1 MKINLKR
8 TIVIFLCHILFVA
21 ATNAAYVT
29 DSVKTT
35 IYNVAN
41 EYGIVVQ
48 NIIPISAGVMN
59 DVYLINTNLG
69 KKYILRR
76 FRNNQFDRSNEEAL
90 LLNILAQDRYL
101 RQKIVD
107 ILANK
112 NGGYITKVDNM
123 IFAMSSYI
131 DGAHPT
137 FLTNKQIDEVVK
149 IVALINI
156 LGGKAGIDLFKHR
169 TIENISSIDLFFYDV
184 FKQKIINSQEYSNIL
199 SIIQN
204 FFIALDKYPYKTTIH
219 RDVSKCNIMV
229 DKQENLHVIDFDD
242 FIVASPIIELSVLIR
257 GIGFVGDCEFNLE
270 IAKKI
275 ISLYNVTS
283 YTKEKLDILDIYNM
297 LLYDVVRCA
306 QGRLSQPNVTV
317 EEKKRMFKE
326 TYSRILLIQKY
337 KQVFLNTINI

>member
-184 FKQKIINSQEYSNIL
+184 FKQKFMMSE
-199 SIIQN
+199 
-204 FFIALDKYPYKTTIH
+204 
-219 RDVSKCNIMV
+219 
-229 DKQENLHVIDFDD
+229 
-242 FIVASPIIELSVLIR
+242 
-257 GIGFVGDCEFNLE
+257 G
-270 IAKKI
+270 
-275 ISLYNVTS
+275 
-283 YTKEKLDILDIYNM
+283 
-297 LLYDVVRCA
+297 
-306 QGRLSQPNVTV
+306 
-317 EEKKRMFKE
+317 
-326 TYSRILLIQKY
+326 
-337 KQVFLNTINI
+337 